1 MPVKTPGSG
10 GDARSFYKL
19 GNEYYEKGDFDRA
32 IENYNR
38 AVEMDPA
45 YDKAYYNRG
54 LAYACKEDYDRA
66 ISDINKV
73 IELKPEFAEAYHV
86 LGLAY
91 EYKNM
96 PDQAIEAYQKAL
108 KINPNFKDAQN
119 RLDLTIAK
127 KEKME
132 KERTTTGPPTASGG
146 LKETK
151 IEEGQIKEVAFLEKP
166 KMNFTQVAGM
176 EWLKEIIRKYIV
188 YPFVNPKLAEK
199 YGMKAGGGVMLY
211 GPPGCGKT
219 YIAKA
224 TAGECQANF
233 INAKISD
240 IVDMYAGNTE
250 KNLHKVFVSAREN
263 TPSIIFFDEM
273 EALGGKREGEQQQH
287 MKMAVNQML
296 AEMDGVETSTE
307 NVLVMGATNMPW
319 DVDPALRRSGRF
331 GTMVYIPPPDWKSR
345 VAIFQLECKNRPLAR
360 IAWNR
365 LGMATIGY
373 SSADIKQV
381 VKEAAM
387 IPWEVEFKT
396 GKGRTITTGDF
407 IKVMKQRKSTLPP
420 WYQLV
425 EKEIVGKKE
434 TQYIDG
440 KPHVTEKPSKLS
452 PEEQE
457 TYKDLIKEIK
467 RGNRFYWKWYKSLV
481 KYIALYLPVPF

>member
-1 MPVKTPGSG
+1 MPPKGRYGAEDAKTY
-10 GDARSFYKL
+10 YKI

-38 AVEMDPA
+38 AIELDPN
-45 YDKAYYNRG
+45 YEKAFYNRG

-66 ISDINKV
+66 IADVNRV
-73 IELKPEFAEAYHV
+73 IELKPNFAEAYYI

-96 PDQAIEAYQKAL
+96 PDEAIDAYNKAL
-108 KINPNFKDAQN
+108 KLNPNFKDAQN
-119 RLDLTIAK
+119 RLELTVSK

-132 KERTTTGPPTASGG
+132 KEKVAASAPAATS
-146 LKETK
+146 TK
-151 IEEGQIKEVAFLEKP
+151 IQEGQIVEVGFMEKP
-166 KMNFTQVAGM
+166 KINFSHVAGM
-176 EWLKEIIRKYIV
+176 EWLKEIIRRYIV
-188 YPFVNPKLAEK
+188 YPFKDPKLAEK
-199 YGMKAGGGVMLY
+199 YGIKAGGGVLLY

-219 YIAKA
+219 FIAKA
-224 TAGECQANF
+224 TAGECEANF
-233 INAKISD
+233 INARISD

-250 KNLHKVFVSAREN
+250 KNLHKIFETARQHV
-263 TPSIIFFDEM
+263 PAIIFFDEL

-287 MKMAVNQML
+287 MRMAVNQML
-296 AEMDGVETSTE
+296 AEMDGIESTNE
-307 NVLVMGATNMPW
+307 NVLVIGATNMPW

-331 GTMVYIPPPDWKSR
+331 SNMIYIPPPDFKSR
-345 VAIFQLECKNRPLAR
+345 KAIFQLECKGRPLGR

-365 LGMATIGY
+365 LALATIGY

-381 VKEAAM
+381 VKEASI
-387 IPWEVEFKT
+387 IPWEEEFKT
-396 GKGRTITTGDF
+396 GRGRNITTGDF
-407 IKVMKQRKSTLPP
+407 IRVIKGRKSTLPP

-440 KPHVTEKPSKLS
+440 KPHVTEKPSKIS

-457 TYKDLIKEIK
+457 IYRDLIKEIK
-467 RGNRFYWKWYKSLV
+467 KGTKFYWKGFNWIV
-481 KYIALYLPVPF
+481 KRIALYLPIPI

>member
-1 MPVKTPGSG
+1 MPAKNPGTG
-10 GDARSFYKL
+10 GDAKSFYKL
-19 GNEYYEKGDFDRA
+19 GNEHYEKGDFDRA

-38 AVEMDPA
+38 AIELDPN

-66 ISDINKV
+66 IADINKV
-73 IELKPEFAEAYHV
+73 IELKPDFAEAYHV

-91 EYKNM
+91 EYKSL
-96 PDQAIEAYQKAL
+96 PDQAIEAYNKAL

-119 RLDLTIAK
+119 RLELVLAK
-127 KEKME
+127 KEKMA
-132 KERTTTGPPTASGG
+132 KEQAAAPSAGG
-146 LKETK
+146 RETK
-151 IEEGQIKEVAFLEKP
+151 IEEGQIKEVAFLERP
-166 KMNFTQVAGM
+166 KMNFTNVAGM
-176 EWLKEIIRKYIV
+176 DQLKEIIKKYIV

-219 YIAKA
+219 FIAKA

-233 INAKISD
+233 INARISD

-250 KNLHKVFVSAREN
+250 KNLHKMFETARKN
-263 TPSIIFFDEM
+263 VPAILFFDEM

-296 AEMDGVETSTE
+296 AEMDGIESSTE

-345 VAIFQLECKNRPLAR
+345 AAIFKLECRNRPLAW

-365 LGMATIGY
+365 LAMATMGY
-373 SSADIKQV
+373 SSADIKQI

-387 IPWEVEFKT
+387 IPWEQEFKT
-396 GKGRTITTGDF
+396 GKGRSITTGDF
-407 IKVMKQRKSTLPP
+407 IRVMRQRKSTLPP

-440 KPHVTEKPSKLS
+440 KPHITEKPSKLS

-457 TYKDLIKEIK
+457 SYRDLISEIK
-467 RGNRFYWKWYKSLV
+467 RGNRFYWKWFKTIV
-481 KYIALYLPVPF
+481 KNFALYIPVPF

>member
-1 MPVKTPGSG
+1 MPPKNSG
-10 GDARSFYKL
+10 GDARAFYKL

-32 IENYNR
+32 IENYDR
-38 AVEMDPA
+38 AVEMDPS

-73 IELKPEFAEAYHV
+73 IALKPEFAEAYHV

-91 EYKNM
+91 EYKNI
-96 PDQAIEAYQKAL
+96 PDQAIEAYNKAL
-108 KINPNFKDAQN
+108 RINPNFKDAQN
-119 RLDLTIAK
+119 RLELVMAK
-127 KEKME
+127 KERE
-132 KERTTTGPPTASGG
+132 KEKAAAPAPAA

-151 IEEGQIKEVAFLEKP
+151 IEEGQIKEVAFFEKP
-166 KMNFTQVAGM
+166 KMNFLNVAGM

-188 YPFVNPKLAEK
+188 YPFKNPKLAEK
-199 YGMKAGGGVMLY
+199 YGMRAGGGVMLY

-224 TAGECQANF
+224 TAGECDANF
-233 INAKISD
+233 IVARISD

-250 KNLHKVFVSAREN
+250 KNLHKMFVSARQN
-263 TPSIIFFDEM
+263 TPSILFFDEM

-296 AEMDGVETSTE
+296 AEMDGIDSSTE

-331 GTMVYIPPPDWKSR
+331 GTMVYIPPPDWRSR
-345 VAIFQLECKNRPLAR
+345 VAIFKLECKNRPIGR

-365 LGMATIGY
+365 LSMATIGY
-373 SSADIKQV
+373 SSADIKQI

-387 IPWEVEFKT
+387 IPWEMEYRT
-396 GKGRTITTGDF
+396 GKGRSITTGDF
-407 IKVMKQRKSTLPP
+407 IRVMRQRKSTLPP

-457 TYKDLIKEIK
+457 TYKDLIGEIK
-467 RGNRFYWKWYKSLV
+467 RSNKFYWKWFKTLV
-481 KYIALYLPVPF
+481 KHAALYLPIPL